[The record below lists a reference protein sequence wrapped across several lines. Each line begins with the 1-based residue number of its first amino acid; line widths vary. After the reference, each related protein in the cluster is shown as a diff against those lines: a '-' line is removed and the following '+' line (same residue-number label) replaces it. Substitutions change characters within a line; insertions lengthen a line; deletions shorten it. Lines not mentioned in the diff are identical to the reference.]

1 MHFTVVCSSCPR
13 EASLEEMVCSACGG
27 SLSFEYDRVDLPAR
41 GAGRGLTRFRS
52 ALPIVDE
59 SRYVGLGEG
68 GTPLLRSRHYEHDVY
83 FKNEGI
89 NPTGSH
95 KDRQLAL
102 ALTHARFLGKP
113 VSALVSAGSTGLA
126 HAAYAAHAGIRSIVC
141 MSKGV
146 PPQRVYPV
154 FAMGSEVI
162 EVDAPIDD
170 VIDLLTGLSRSLGLY
185 HSSTAR
191 HCNPYQAEGA
201 KTIAYEIVEQLG
213 HAPDHVV
220 VPVGGGGT
228 IAAIGR
234 GFRDLQESGVIS
246 HRPRLVG
253 AVSSRFNALQVAL
266 DAGYTTQEQIRRIPD
281 SGPVTQ
287 VQAKIA
293 HAYPPDAED
302 ALRELRATDG
312 RLVGFTDEEVLEGQR
327 RLGQEEGVY
336 VEPSSGGCVPLV
348 DRLIEDGEV
357 SAGDVVVAVL
367 CGSGFRETALT
378 MEHRPMET
386 RQVDASQLEE
396 LLTGFTEKQGADL
409 AGERA

>member
-1 MHFTVVCSSCPR
+1 MHFTVVCSACPR

-41 GAGRGLTRFRS
+41 GEGKGLTRFAS
-52 ALPIVDE
+52 ALPIADRTLYVD
-59 SRYVGLGEG
+59 LGEG
-68 GTPLLRSRHYEHDVY
+68 GTPLLRSRHYEHNVY
-83 FKNEGI
+83 FKNEGL

-102 ALTHARFLGKP
+102 ALTHARFLDRP

-126 HAAYAAHAGIRSIVC
+126 HAAYTARAGIRSVVC

-146 PPQRVYPV
+146 PHQRVYPV
-154 FAMGSEVI
+154 FAMGSDVV

-170 VIDLLTGLSRSLGLY
+170 VIDMLTELSRSLGLY

-266 DAGYTTQEQIRRIPD
+266 DAGYTTQEQIRQIPD

-302 ALRELRATDG
+302 ALAELRATGG
-312 RLVGFTDEEVLEGQR
+312 RLVGFTDEEVLDGQR
-327 RLGQEEGVY
+327 RTGQGEGVY

-357 SAGDVVVAVL
+357 GKEEVVVAVL

-378 MEHRPMET
+378 MDYRPMET
-386 RQVDASQLEE
+386 RQVDAAGLEE
-396 LLTGFTEKQGADL
+396 LLTDFTAVNHAGRAGGGA
-409 AGERA
+409 